1 MKFVLDRFE
10 GEQAIIE
17 TSNKEVFS
25 IPKAL
30 FPENTK
36 EGDVLTI
43 IIDAQATEKRQKE
56 IQNLMSDLWE

>member
-1 MKFVLDRFE
+1 MQFVLDRFE
-10 GEQAIIE
+10 GGKAIIE

-25 IPKAL
+25 IPQEL

-43 IIDAQATEKRQKE
+43 IIDVQATEKRQKE
-56 IQNLMSDLWE
+56 MQTLMSDLWE